1 MSRILVVLC
10 LFLAAS
16 ESSGQT
22 QPEAAILPQ
31 SPIDQAFRRM
41 YNFDFAG
48 ANAILDEELRHHPD
62 LPLIHSVRAV
72 SLLFAEFD
80 RLNILETDFFAND
93 DEVTDKKKLKPEPEA
108 RTRIFFETAQ
118 ARKWASAKLAVD
130 PQDRDALLA
139 MCMAAGVETD
149 YTSLVEKKY
158 LRSYSLSKEDLKYA
172 QKLLALKPPVM
183 DAYLTIGS
191 VEYAVGRLNFFFRIF
206 IRFDQIQGN
215 KQKGIE
221 NLMKVVEGGRYYPPF
236 AKILLSVI
244 YVREKRLSQALAL
257 MKEVER
263 DYPENPLFRK
273 EVIRI
278 SQRISQTQKQLH

>member
-1 MSRILVVLC
+1 MSRFIVA
-10 LFLAAS
+10 LFLFIAAN
-16 ESSGQT
+16 ETGAQT
-22 QPEAAILPQ
+22 VPEATVPPQ
-31 SPIDQAFRRM
+31 GPIDLAFRRM

-48 ANAILDEELRHHPD
+48 AHAILDEEIRNHPEV
-62 LPLIHSVRAV
+62 PLTHSVRAAL
-72 SLLFAEFD
+72 LLFTEFD
-80 RLNILETDFFAND
+80 RLKILETDFFAD
-93 DEVTDKKKLKPEPEA
+93 DDQVTNKKKLKPEPAA
-108 RTRIFFETAQ
+108 RTRIFAETSE
-118 ARKWASAKLAVD
+118 ARTWASARLAVD
-130 PQDRDALLA
+130 AQDRDALLA

-158 LRSYSLSKEDLKYA
+158 LRSYSLSKEDLRYA

-183 DAYLTIGS
+183 DAYLTLGS
-191 VEYAVGRLNFFFRIF
+191 VEYAVGSLNFFFRIF

-244 YVREKRLSQALAL
+244 YLRENRLSQALAL

-263 DYPENPLFRK
+263 DFPENPLFRK

-278 SQRISQTQKQLH
+278 SERISRTSK